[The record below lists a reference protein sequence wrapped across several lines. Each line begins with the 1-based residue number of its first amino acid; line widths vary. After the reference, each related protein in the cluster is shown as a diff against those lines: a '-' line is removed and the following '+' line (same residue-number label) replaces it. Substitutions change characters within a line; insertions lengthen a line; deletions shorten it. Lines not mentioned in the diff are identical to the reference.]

1 MAKQKVHG
9 PSGRRGP
16 EREGWVHALRFE
28 ATGEPRYLTIANA
41 LAAAVERGELAPG
54 DRLPPQRRVAEAL
67 GVDLT
72 TVTRAYAQARSMGVL
87 EGETGRGTFV
97 RGAPTPAGPLVDLSM
112 NLPPSPADTNWR
124 DLIAR
129 GVSSALRDND
139 AASLMTYRA
148 GLGTRRDKL
157 AGAAWLAPL
166 LGAMDETRIFLAPGA
181 QGAIAALLPML
192 ALAGDCILAEPF
204 TYPGFLAA
212 ARVHGVNVAS
222 LACDAEGPAIAA
234 LEAQIKKLR
243 PRALYLNP
251 TLQNPTARTISA
263 ARRDAIAAIAQKHS
277 ILILEDDPYGLLGS
291 HETPLAARAPE
302 HAIYVATL
310 SKTIIPGL
318 RTAFVVAPSRMTERV
333 AEALRASYQMPPPL
347 LSDMAVRWIES
358 GTAKQLL
365 NGVIT
370 ESAARMKIA
379 RVILPRAEGGP
390 LGFHLWMRLPAHW
403 DADAYSEAARAQ
415 GVVTVPSRDFATEKH
430 AEFFVRISL
439 GAPPDRDSLA
449 RGLRAL
455 AALEKP

>member
-1 MAKQKVHG
+1 M
-9 PSGRRGP
+9 RG
-16 EREGWVHALRFE
+16 LRLE
-28 ATGEPRYLTIANA
+28 AGDAPKYLIIADA

-67 GVDLT
+67 SVDLT
-72 TVTRAYAQARSMGVL
+72 TVTRAYAQARTMGVL

-139 AASLMTYRA
+139 AATLMTYRA

-166 LGAMDETRIFLAPGA
+166 LGAMDEARIFLAPGA

-192 ALAGDCILAEPF
+192 AYAGECILAERF

-212 ARVHGVNVAS
+212 ARMHGVNITPM
-222 LACDAEGPAIAA
+222 ACDAEGPLIAA
-234 LEAQIKKLR
+234 LESQIKKLR
-243 PRALYLNP
+243 PKALYLNP
-251 TLQNPTARTISA
+251 TLQNPTARTISG
-263 ARRDAIAAIAQKHS
+263 ARRDAIAAIAQKHAL
-277 ILILEDDPYGLLGS
+277 LILEDDPYGLLGS
-291 HETPLAARAPE
+291 RETPIAARAPD
-302 HAIYVATL
+302 HVIYVTTL

-365 NGVIT
+365 KGVIT

-379 RVILPRAEGGP
+379 RAILPRAEGGP
-390 LGFHLWMRLPAHW
+390 LGFHLWMRLPAHLNP
-403 DADAYSEAARAQ
+403 DAYGNAARAQ
-415 GVVTVPSRDFATEKH
+415 GVVTVPSRDFATEER

-455 AALEKP
+455 AALETT

>member
-1 MAKQKVHG
+1 M
-9 PSGRRGP
+9 
-16 EREGWVHALRFE
+16 HALRFE
-28 ATGEPRYLTIANA
+28 ATGEPKYLTIANA
-41 LAAAVERGELAPG
+41 LASAVERGELAPG

-112 NLPPSPADTNWR
+112 NLPPSPAEANWR

-129 GVSSALRDND
+129 GLSATLRDND
-139 AASLMTYRA
+139 ASALMTYRA
-148 GLGTRRDKL
+148 GLGARRDKL
-157 AGAAWLAPL
+157 AAAAWLAPL
-166 LGAMDETRIFLAPGA
+166 LGAVDEARIFLAPGA

-192 ALAGDCILAEPF
+192 AQAGDCILAEPF

-212 ARVHGVNVAS
+212 ARMHCVKVAS
-222 LACDAEGPAIAA
+222 LDCDAQGPAIAA

-379 RVILPRAEGGP
+379 RAILPRAEGGP

-415 GVVTVPSRDFATEKH
+415 GVVTVPSRDFATEEH

>member
-1 MAKQKVHG
+1 M
-9 PSGRRGP
+9 RG
-16 EREGWVHALRFE
+16 LRLN
-28 ATGEPRYLTIANA
+28 ASGEPKYLTIANA
-41 LAAAVERGELAPG
+41 LAASVERGELAPG

-112 NLPPSPADTNWR
+112 NLPPSPADANWR
-124 DLIAR
+124 DLMGR
-129 GVSSALRDND
+129 GVSATLRDND
-139 AASLMTYRA
+139 AATLMTYRA
-148 GLGTRRDKL
+148 GLGARRDKL
-157 AGAAWLAPL
+157 AAAAWLAPL
-166 LGAMDETRIFLAPGA
+166 LGAVDETRIFLAPGA

-192 ALAGDCILAEPF
+192 AHAGECILAEPF

-212 ARVHGVNVAS
+212 ARMHGVKIAA
-222 LACDAEGPAIAA
+222 LEYDAEGPTIAP
-234 LEAQIKKLR
+234 LEAQIRKLR
-243 PRALYLNP
+243 PKALYLNP

-263 ARRDAIAAIAQKHS
+263 ARRDAIAALAIRHDL
-277 ILILEDDPYGLLGS
+277 LILEDDPYGLLGS
-291 HETPLAARAPE
+291 REKPLAALAPE
-302 HAIYVATL
+302 QVIYVATL
-310 SKTIIPGL
+310 SKTITPGL

-365 NGVIT
+365 NGVIA
-370 ESAARMKIA
+370 ESAARMKSA
-379 RVILPRAEGGP
+379 RAILPRAEGGP
-390 LGFHLWMRLPAHW
+390 LGFHLWLRLPAHW

-415 GVVTVPSRDFATEKH
+415 GVVTVPSRDFATEER

-449 RGLRAL
+449 RGLHAL